1 MRKDE
6 SENSWLEYISQYPE
20 LFEKIKWD
28 CRRYGMNWERFT
40 GVLCKYK
47 HEVS

>member
-1 MRKDE
+1 MKVKIAGWNILASIRSFLK
-6 SENSWLEYISQYPE
+6 
-20 LFEKIKWD
+20 KIKWD

>member
-20 LFEKIKWD
+20 LFEKNKVGLQKVRNELGKIHR
-28 CRRYGMNWERFT
+28 CS
-40 GVLCKYK
+40 LQI
-47 HEVS
+47 